1 MSEKIGEY
9 QALARKY
16 RPQTFADVVGQDH
29 VLSALCNTIDAKRI
43 HHAYLLT
50 GTRGIGKTTIARIIA
65 KSLECETGITSKPCL
80 QCDACKAIAAGN
92 YPDVIE
98 IDAASQTKVDDTRQL
113 LENTQYPPLTG
124 RYKIYIIDEVHML
137 TNNSFNALL
146 KTLEE
151 PPSYVKFILA
161 TTDPHKIPTTVL
173 SRCLQFQLKALSVDE
188 IKNRIISILAT
199 EGVPCEIEAAQLI
212 ARAAKG
218 SMRDALSLC
227 DQAIA
232 LGSGALERKSV
243 ITMLGTAGDG
253 LIAEIIDLL
262 APETEA
268 NLAGVLSKFAQI
280 SPNFKAVLDD
290 LAIDKMIQGKIVMV
304 TGAGGSIGRELCRQI
319 ASKSPEL
326 LIMVDHCEVQLFQV
340 EQEILDY
347 EFGAKIKPLVGNVA
361 DEARMEAVISKY
373 RPNIIF
379 HAAAHKHVPMME
391 SQPGEALKN
400 NTLGTWI
407 LAGVASRNNVEKFLL
422 ISTDKAVNPTNVM
435 GASKRLAEKAIQAM
449 QSRPGNKTIFVA
461 VRFGNVL
468 GSSGSV
474 IPTFKKQISH
484 GGPVTVT
491 HPEVTRY
498 FMTIPEAVGLVLQ
511 CAAQAYGGEI
521 FVLNMGEPVKVIDL
535 ARQLIRLSGLEPDV
549 DIQIKIIGLR
559 PGEKLYE
566 EIQHKNESLVD
577 TPNPRIYGFVSEM
590 PSYGEVEKIIS
601 DIKKNVD
608 TKSVNELKRFI
619 FTVVPEYKAQFYD

>member
-80 QCDACKAIAAGN
+80 HCDACKAIAAGN

-188 IKNRIISILAT
+188 IKNRIISILDK

-232 LGSGALERKSV
+232 LGSGSLERKSV

-253 LIAEIIDLL
+253 LITEIIDLL
-262 APETEA
+262 APGKEA
-268 NLAGVLSKFAQI
+268 NLAAVLSKFAQI

-290 LAIDKMIQGKIVMV
+290 LAIAFHDLALYQMVGDNALGVFTLPQDILNTYAKVFLPETVQLYYQIVLEGIKEYSSAPDGKSAFEMTVLRLL
-304 TGAGGSIGRELCRQI
+304 AF
-319 ASKSPEL
+319 SPE
-326 LIMVDHCEVQLFQV
+326 
-340 EQEILDY
+340 
-347 EFGAKIKPLVGNVA
+347 K
-361 DEARMEAVISKY
+361 
-373 RPNIIF
+373 
-379 HAAAHKHVPMME
+379 
-391 SQPGEALKN
+391 
-400 NTLGTWI
+400 
-407 LAGVASRNNVEKFLL
+407 
-422 ISTDKAVNPTNVM
+422 
-435 GASKRLAEKAIQAM
+435 
-449 QSRPGNKTIFVA
+449 
-461 VRFGNVL
+461 
-468 GSSGSV
+468 
-474 IPTFKKQISH
+474 
-484 GGPVTVT
+484 
-491 HPEVTRY
+491 
-498 FMTIPEAVGLVLQ
+498 
-511 CAAQAYGGEI
+511 
-521 FVLNMGEPVKVIDL
+521 
-535 ARQLIRLSGLEPDV
+535 
-549 DIQIKIIGLR
+549 
-559 PGEKLYE
+559 
-566 EIQHKNESLVD
+566 
-577 TPNPRIYGFVSEM
+577 
-590 PSYGEVEKIIS
+590 
-601 DIKKNVD
+601 KKNG
-608 TKSVNELKRFI
+608 
-619 FTVVPEYKAQFYD
+619 